1 MVLGGLDKVSE
12 KEIDFSP
19 MEKRIGAIEDKQ
31 KIIMYLLVAIIVIQ
45 LLKNK

>member
-31 KIIMYLLVAIIVIQ
+31 KSSCICLSLL
-45 LLKNK
+45 LYFKF

>member
-19 MEKRIGAIEDKQ
+19 MEQRIGAIEDKQ
-31 KIIMYLLVAIIVIQ
+31 KIIMYLLVAIIVLQI
-45 LLKNK
+45 LKK